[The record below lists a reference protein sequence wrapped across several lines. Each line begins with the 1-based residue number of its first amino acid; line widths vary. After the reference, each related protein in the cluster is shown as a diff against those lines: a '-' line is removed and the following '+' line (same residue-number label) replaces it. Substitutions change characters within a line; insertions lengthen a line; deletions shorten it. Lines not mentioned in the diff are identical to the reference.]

1 MNKFLFL
8 LLLSS
13 LTAAGQSKK
22 IAITIDDL
30 PLNRINYYDRK
41 EYEELTNR
49 LLNQLV
55 LQGAPVAGFVNEDK
69 LYTDSKPDSSK
80 IGLLTRWLD
89 AGFEL
94 GNHTY
99 GHESANRIPP
109 EKFIENIKRGE
120 IITRGLTGQY
130 GKPLRYFR
138 HPFLHT
144 GTSLEIKNRIDDFL
158 KENGY
163 ITAPVSFDNSEWI
176 FAAAYEKVRLDKNE
190 AQMKFV
196 GEEYI
201 RYMREKLLYW
211 EEQAQ
216 SLFGRDISHILLIHA
231 NSLNADYYDELCE
244 MMRSLNYNFISLEE
258 ALKDPAYESAD
269 SFIKNNGISW
279 IHRWAITAGKK
290 RDFFG
295 KEPSTPQSILDLAG
309 IDSE

>member
-8 LLLSS
+8 FLLFS
-13 LTAAGQSKK
+13 LTTAGQSKK

-30 PLNRINYYDRK
+30 PLNRIIHYDKK
-41 EYEELTNR
+41 EYEDLTNR
-49 LLNQLV
+49 LVNQLV
-55 LQGAPVAGFVNEDK
+55 RQGAPVIGFVNEDK
-69 LYTDSKPDSSK
+69 LYTDGSPDISKT
-80 IGLLTRWLD
+80 GLLTKWLD

-99 GHESANRIPP
+99 GHQSANRIPP
-109 EKFIENIKRGE
+109 EEFIENIKRGE
-120 IITRGLTGQY
+120 IVTRKMMNQR
-130 GKPLRYFR
+130 GKTLRFFR

-144 GTSLEIKNRIDDFL
+144 GTSLETKNRIESFL

-163 ITAPVSFDNSEWI
+163 TVAPVSVDNSEWI
-176 FAAAYEKVRLDKNE
+176 FAAAYEKVRLDKD
-190 AQMKFV
+190 AALMKFV

-201 RYMREKLLYW
+201 RYMKEKLLYW

-231 NSLNADYYDELCE
+231 NSLNADYYDELCD
-244 MMRSLNYNFISLEE
+244 MMRSRNYIFISLEE
-258 ALKDPAYESAD
+258 ALKDSAYETD
-269 SFIKNNGISW
+269 DRFIKNNGISW

-295 KEPSTPQSILDLAG
+295 NEPTTPQSILDLAG

>member
-8 LLLSS
+8 SLLYT
-13 LTAAGQSKK
+13 LTTSGQTKN

-30 PLNRINYYDRK
+30 PLNRIIHYDRK
-41 EYEELTNR
+41 EYGDLTDR

-55 LQGAPVAGFVNEDK
+55 RQGAPVIGFVNEDK
-69 LYTDSKPDSSK
+69 LYTDGSPDSSK
-80 IGLLTRWLD
+80 TGLLTKWLD

-99 GHESANRIPP
+99 GHQSANRIPP
-109 EKFIENIKRGE
+109 EEFIENIKRGE
-120 IITRGLTGQY
+120 IVTRKLMNQR
-130 GKPLRYFR
+130 GKQLRFFR

-144 GTSLEIKNRIDDFL
+144 GTSLETKNRIESFL
-158 KENGY
+158 KESGY
-163 ITAPVSFDNSEWI
+163 TVAPVSVDNSEWI
-176 FAAAYEKVRLDKNE
+176 FAAAYEKVRLDNNV
-190 AQMKFV
+190 ALMKYV

-201 RYMREKLLYW
+201 RYMKEKLLYW

-231 NSLNADYYDELCE
+231 NSLNADYYHELCE
-244 MMRSLNYNFISLEE
+244 MIRSLNYKFISLEE
-258 ALKDPAYESAD
+258 ALKDPAYETAD
-269 SFIKNNGISW
+269 RFIKNNGISW

-295 KEPSTPQSILDLAG
+295 NEPTTPQSILDLAG
-309 IDSE
+309 IESE